1 MVEPATAARDRRPLR
16 LTPEWLAFLSIAVV
30 FIAMR
35 VPSLVEPPTFND
47 EGTYSDIGWALDHGA
62 VLYRD
67 VWGHYTP
74 GVYWLGAAINLV
86 NTSVLAFHLVLAAA
100 VALTAFGIW
109 LLCRRFATTPVA
121 WAAALGFVILASLP
135 TLEGDVLYVEV
146 IGAMIVMGAV
156 LLVARPSLPSAWAA
170 VGAGALVAGAMLFKP
185 TFAADAV
192 VVATI
197 PGVIALASGRRP
209 GRPEAIALLRVAAG
223 AIGLLAVV
231 AIALWLG
238 GSLPGLVDV
247 LVHQDETYLQS
258 ASGGGGQGVAPAGGT
273 GLVLLLMT
281 ATRIGFVLVVG
292 TLATWWLARH
302 RNVGAAIA
310 AWWLTWALAAVVV
323 SALGLAH
330 YAQQMEP
337 ALCVCAALL
346 ATRLVRRLP
355 WRQFALAVATA
366 VIAWAVCV
374 VGLIAPTAEA
384 SLVVPQQL
392 STFVTSIVSPHVI
405 THYLGGGWERALGLT
420 SDAKYEAGFGPQPAL
435 VRATVAIID
444 AHTRPGD
451 RVFVWGRVPWAY
463 SLSRRLPAGRYTSLN
478 SSYTLDPKAQ
488 PLLISELR
496 AHPPAVLVQLQALP
510 SEVTALL
517 QEIHYT
523 QLTSQPS
530 GAIVWVAPDRT

>member
-1 MVEPATAARDRRPLR
+1 MVEPATGARERRPLR

-30 FIAMR
+30 FIALR

-109 LLCRRFATTPVA
+109 ILCRRFATTPVA

-146 IGAMIVMGAV
+146 IGALIVMAAV
-156 LLVARPSLPSAWAA
+156 LLVARPSRPSAPAA
-170 VGAGALVAGAMLFKP
+170 IGAGVLVAGAMLFKP
-185 TFAADAV
+185 TFGADAV
-192 VVATI
+192 AVATI

-209 GRPEAIALLRVAAG
+209 GRVEVVALLRVAAG

-231 AIALWLG
+231 AVALWLG

-273 GLVLLLMT
+273 GLVLLVMT
-281 ATRIGFVLVVG
+281 ATRIGAVLVAG
-292 TLATWWLARH
+292 TLVTLWLARH
-302 RNVGAAIA
+302 RRVGASIA
-310 AWWLTWALAAVVV
+310 AWWLTWSLAAVVV

-346 ATRLVRRLP
+346 ASRLVRRLP
-355 WRQFALAVATA
+355 WRQLALAVATT
-366 VIAWAVCV
+366 VIAWVVCV

-405 THYLGGGWERALGLT
+405 THYLGGGWERVLGLT
-420 SDAKYEAGFGPQPAL
+420 TDAKYEAGFGPQPAL

-444 AHTRPGD
+444 THTRPGD

-496 AHPPAVLVQLQALP
+496 AHPPSVLVQLQELP
-510 SEVTALL
+510 SEVTMLL
-517 QEIHYT
+517 QQMDYIR
-523 QLTSQPS
+523 LTSQPG
-530 GAIVWVAPDRT
+530 GAIVWVARDRA